1 MVIECDIVYTIYCI
15 YGNSHS
21 LWGWTFKRRFGGP
34 GNKEVICRERQVED
48 TQYLPTV
55 WSNTIFKVV
64 AVALLRG
71 QSHPSGQQT
80 CAISNS

>member
-1 MVIECDIVYTIYCI
+1 MVVECDIVYTIYCI

-34 GNKEVICRERQVED
+34 GNKEVICHELQVED

-55 WSNTIFKVV
+55 WSNTIFQVV
-64 AVALLRG
+64 VVALLRV
-71 QSHPSGQQT
+71 QSHLSGQQT
-80 CAISNS
+80 CAVSNS